1 MRTSFCIY
9 FWPCSIAFDEL
20 TGEMQASS
28 QTAAPRVFDKSN
40 VQTEEAHVGNTK
52 AKNQVHVKLAVVHS
66 KVEEAVCIPRKWI
79 SVLKECVSISLRI
92 VHYRNIA
99 SKRNAVAC
107 PQELPSKV
115 GFFMDSGAKVG
126 RLVMEVTVSFRFDKS
141 KTWATIA
148 V

>member
-9 FWPCSIAFDEL
+9 FWPCSIAIDEL

-66 KVEEAVCIPRKWI
+66 KVEEAVCIPRKGVA
-79 SVLKECVSISLRI
+79 VLKECVSISLRI
-92 VHYRNIA
+92 VHNGDIA

-115 GFFMDSGAKVG
+115 GFFVNAHSNVG
-126 RLVMEVTVSFRFDKS
+126 RLVGKSSVSIGFDKP
-141 KTWATIA
+141 KCATTVAI
-148 V
+148 